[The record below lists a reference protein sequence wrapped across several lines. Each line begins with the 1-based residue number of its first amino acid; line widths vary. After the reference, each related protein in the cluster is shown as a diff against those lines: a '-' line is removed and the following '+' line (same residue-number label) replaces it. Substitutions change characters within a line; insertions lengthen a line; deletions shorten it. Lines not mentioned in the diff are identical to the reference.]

1 MADFSA
7 IDRYLQENRQ
17 SQLDQL
23 FDLLRIPSI
32 SADPNQKNSMIQA
45 ADWVANRFR
54 SIGLEVE
61 QIPGNGPPLVFA
73 SSPPVPGAPVV
84 LVYGHYDVQPCDPLN
99 LWTTP
104 PFEPEIRSG
113 TIYARGS
120 TDDKGQMLTHVQ
132 SVAAWA
138 ATGQKLP
145 IQVKFLIEGEEEK
158 GSEVLEHALP
168 HLHEKLACDVIVISD
183 SSQYAAGQPA
193 ITYGLRGIAYFEL
206 RVQGPKVDLHSGSFG
221 GAVTNPAL
229 ALARIL
235 TEIKT
240 PDGRV
245 QLPGFYDCVKPLVES
260 ERKMWAELGFSD
272 EQFAKQMGV
281 PALTGEAGYTTLER
295 RWARPTFDVHGL
307 LGGYQG
313 EGGKTIIP
321 AWAGAKI
328 SFRLVP
334 DQDPKT
340 VGQQLRAFIATHTPP
355 GVTVEVIDLH
365 GGSGV
370 VVDPNSRFMKGATR
384 AVEEGFGKSPVLIRE
399 GGSIPIVAQMVQ
411 ALDCDVLLMGW
422 GLDDDGAH
430 SPNEKFC
437 LEDYYRG
444 IRASSRLWQYLS

>member
-1 MADFSA
+1 MADFDA
-7 IDRYLQENRQ
+7 IDRHLQDNRQ
-17 SQLDQL
+17 SHLAQL

-32 SADPNQKNSMIQA
+32 SADPTMKSSMTEA
-45 ADWVANRFR
+45 ANWVASRFR
-54 SIGLEVE
+54 SIGLSVE
-61 QIPGNGPPLVFA
+61 LITGDGPPLVYA

-104 PFEPEIRSG
+104 PFEPEVRSG
-113 TIYARGS
+113 NIYARGS

-145 IQVKFLIEGEEEK
+145 LQVKFLIEGEEEN
-158 GSEVLEHALP
+158 GSAVLEHTLP
-168 HLHEKLACDVIVISD
+168 TLHEKLACDVIVISD
-183 SSQYAAGQPA
+183 SSQYGPGQPA
-193 ITYGLRGIAYFEL
+193 ITYGLRGLAYFEL
-206 RVQGPKVDLHSGSFG
+206 RVQGPKADLHSGSFG

-240 PDGRV
+240 PDGRI
-245 QLPGFYDCVKPLVES
+245 QLPGFYDSVKPLAAS
-260 ERKMWAELGFSD
+260 ERAMWAGLGFSD
-272 EQFAKQMGV
+272 DQFKKQLGV
-281 PALTGEAGYTTLER
+281 PALTGEEGFTTLER

-307 LGGYQG
+307 MGGYQG

-334 DQDPKT
+334 DQTPKS
-340 VGQQLRAFIATHTPP
+340 VGEQLRAFISTHTPP

-365 GGSGV
+365 GGEGV
-370 VVDPNSRFMKGATR
+370 VVDPNSRFMKGACQ

-411 ALDCDVLLMGW
+411 ALHCDVLLMGW

-444 IRASSRLWQYLS
+444 IRASTRLWHHLA